1 MKTKTKERSH
11 EVIFKDGKPKAVII
25 DIEEYHQMLER
36 LEDIEDLK
44 IIEKIRQRP
53 LKFRTFKEFLT
64 EYEPSV

>member
-11 EVIFKDGKPKAVII
+11 EIIFKDGRPKAVII
-25 DIEEYHQMLER
+25 DIEEYHEMLER

-44 IIEKIRQRP
+44 ILEKIRQRP
-53 LKFRTFKEFLT
+53 LKFRKFKEFLK